1 MKRLWIIT
9 ICILCP
15 TGLFGASVCVPSG
28 TYVAVLVP
36 ESDGVSSTYDNSGN
50 WTVTFDY
57 TTAGLNLATTSNVA
71 GVSSCNE
78 IPGTVNSAAGYISA
92 SSNDTGQYCWCE
104 MVKPLISE
112 WVFAYEYADDST
124 CASSCTAKCANVV
137 ETVSAFRTAMYGNI
151 W

>member
-1 MKRLWIIT
+1 MKNLYLFIIF
-9 ICILCP
+9 ILCP
-15 TGLFGASVCVPSG
+15 IFAYGASVCVPPNM
-28 TYVAVLVP
+28 YVAVLVP

-57 TTAGLNLATTSNVA
+57 TTAGVNSATTSNVA

-92 SSNDTGQYCWCE
+92 SSSDTGKYCWCE
-104 MVKPLISE
+104 MVKPLVSE